1 MKVGSGVGVGR
12 TKVGEG
18 SGVGDPPG
26 DTPGVDVG
34 TLEVA
39 GVGVADAPGSRPGM
53 TRIAATSAT
62 RMMARDA
69 ATAGEPSDGPEG
81 GAGGL
86 GSAGRRSFMA
96 TV

>member
-12 TKVGEG
+12 TKVGEE

-26 DTPGVDVG
+26 DPPGVAVG
-34 TLEVA
+34 TLEA
-39 GVGVADAPGSRPGM
+39 PGVGVADPPGSRPGM

-62 RMMARDA
+62 RMMASDA
-69 ATAGEPSDGPEG
+69 ATAGEASERPERGP
-81 GAGGL
+81 AGL
-86 GSAGRRSFMA
+86 RSAVRRSSMT

>member
-1 MKVGSGVGVGR
+1 VNVGSGVGVGR

-18 SGVGDPPG
+18 SGVGDSPVDP
-26 DTPGVDVG
+26 PGVDVG
-34 TLEVA
+34 TLEVP

-69 ATAGEPSDGPEG
+69 ATVGEPRDRLEG
-81 GAGGL
+81 GAAGC